1 MQQFDQKDIDMKVAR
16 VINDN
21 GDTSSEDSDDEEEME
36 KIVVARQL
44 KLDEKELAANNI
56 NPVKFAKEVT
66 EIDPVTN
73 QPKIDFAL
81 VSMAL
86 ESVFGPK

>member
-1 MQQFDQKDIDMKVAR
+1 M
-16 VINDN
+16 
-21 GDTSSEDSDDEEEME
+21 
-36 KIVVARQL
+36 ARQL